1 MSILFIRD
9 KLLGPAISHGKRI
22 TQEPEYLEMRILG
35 GLIRVTHHSLP
46 EQKDFTG

>member
-9 KLLGPAISHGKRI
+9 KLLGPAISHGKGI

-35 GLIRVTHHSLP
+35 GLIRVTHYNLP
-46 EQKDFTG
+46 EPERF